1 MTQEQVRLAL
11 YALNHLRANLDH
23 DNLDDL
29 GLGDF
34 EEVEQKIEDAMN
46 CLSVLAECGQ
56 LKQEFR
62 Q

>member
-11 YALNHLRANLDH
+11 YALGHLRTNLDH

-29 GLGDF
+29 GLGNF

-46 CLSVLAECGQ
+46 CLAVLAECGQ
-56 LKQEFR
+56 LK
-62 Q
+62 